1 MNYQPDAS
9 ITRWTRG
16 LGVTS
21 LALAVAPLVR
31 TETVARLT
39 GTDDSTTARAVIGA
53 VGARE
58 LAHAVALLAGPP
70 AMVWTRVL
78 GDAADLTLLERAR
91 RARGG
96 ARRRRTTLATAAV
109 AGIAA
114 VDAYAAVRSA
124 RHRQH
129 GRGRPGPLHLEASVT
144 VNKPVGEVYRYWRD
158 FENLPS
164 FMLHLQSVTADGDG
178 RSHWK
183 ANAPVKRSVE
193 WDAEMT
199 GDEPNRRISW
209 KSLPKS
215 GIDNSGTV
223 HFATTPDGRG
233 TEVRVT
239 LHYDV
244 PGGALGRA
252 VAKLWGEEPEQ
263 QVRDELRR
271 FKQVMETGQIVR
283 SDGLPEGT
291 DARHQMAQR
300 PAQPP
305 KEAVLQGATRGRN

>member
-1 MNYQPDAS
+1 MNDQPDAS
-9 ITRWTRG
+9 IRRWTRG

-21 LALAVAPLVR
+21 LALATGPLVR
-31 TETVARLT
+31 SATVARLT
-39 GTDDSTTARAVIGA
+39 GTDDSAAAPAVIRA

-91 RARGG
+91 RTRAG

-109 AGIAA
+109 AGITA
-114 VDAYAAVRSA
+114 VDLYAAVRST
-124 RHRQH
+124 RGGQH
-129 GRGRPGPLHLEASVT
+129 GRGRPGPLHLDASVT

-158 FENLPS
+158 LENLPS
-164 FMLHLQSVTADGDG
+164 FMLHLQSVTTDGDG

-183 ANAPVKRSVE
+183 ANAPLKRSVE

-209 KSLPKS
+209 RSLPKS
-215 GIDNSGTV
+215 GVDNSGTV
-223 HFATTPDGRG
+223 HFAATPDGRG
-233 TEVRVT
+233 TEVRVS

-244 PGGALGRA
+244 PGGALGRGM
-252 VAKLWGEEPEQ
+252 AKLFGEEPEQ

-271 FKQVMETGQIVR
+271 FKQVIETGQIVR
-283 SDGLPEGT
+283 SDALPHGT
-291 DARHQMAQR
+291 DARHQLAQR
-300 PAQPP
+300 PAQPS
-305 KEAVLQGATRGRN
+305 KEAAVQGATRGRS